1 MVAVLTR
8 SQPKYAPVSTV
19 ELSTR
24 NMSVSM
30 YDDGDSEFGLVI
42 DDQGVPIEEEGKV
55 VVAAIEG
62 RQKNP
67 KCAYAVLLIV
77 LLIIGVSIALV

>member
-1 MVAVLTR
+1 MFTKT
-8 SQPKYAPVSTV
+8 QPKYAPVPTA

-30 YDDGDSEFGLVI
+30 YDDDGEFGLVI

-67 KCAYAVLLIV
+67 RCAFAVLLV
-77 LLIIGVSIALV
+77 ALLIIGVSIALM